1 MSTRALKARG
11 LWVAAA
17 LFLLTRVS
25 AADSLPPPAVAQ
37 PDAKPAAS
45 ISAPPGAPPGVLAG
59 VQAATAPVA
68 TPPSFSA
75 SFGER
80 GLRVA
85 APTLGVKLHA
95 GALLQMDL
103 RDDLRGD
110 PTHPSLLVRKAR
122 LGIDGSITSWVR
134 FQLIAELATSPP
146 SLLDGFVDVGPA
158 WLYVRGGR
166 FKAPLGIERLQSAPA
181 TVFME
186 RSLADGLTSDRDVGV
201 QLAGG
206 IDLITAQLAVSNA
219 VPDGKSGDT
228 TGTGLEL
235 TGRVF
240 ALPFAR
246 AKNHALGSLGIGF
259 AGSWSRQR
267 GKPTVGSEALPSYRT
282 SSQRGFFSYLE
293 SATDPTATA
302 RADGTHY
309 RLSPQLYFY
318 DGPIG
323 LLGYWVA
330 SSQRVTKGTTT
341 RQLFHQGWLVQAS
354 FSPTLDKVTYKGI
367 VPKHALGSGRGAAGA
382 FELAFRYSELRLD
395 EHAFP
400 DFADPTK
407 SAHLA
412 RDFGGALNWYPNAAL
427 RVAVNYDHTT
437 FRGGAAGSGT
447 AVGDRKPDDTLSAR
461 LQLAF

>member
-17 LFLLTRVS
+17 LLLLTRVS
-25 AADSLPPPAVAQ
+25 AADSLPPPVVAH
-37 PDAKPAAS
+37 PDAKPTT
-45 ISAPPGAPPGVLAG
+45 SAPPGAPPDVL
-59 VQAATAPVA
+59 AATAPA
-68 TPPSFSA
+68 TTPPFSA
-75 SFGER
+75 SFSEK
-80 GLRVA
+80 GLLVA
-85 APTLGVKLHA
+85 APALGVKLHA
-95 GALLQMDL
+95 GTLLQMDL

-110 PTHPSLLVRKAR
+110 PSHPSLLVRKAR

-146 SLLDGFVDVGPA
+146 SLLDGFVDVGPT

-166 FKAPLGIERLQSAPA
+166 FKAPLSIERLQNAAA

-186 RSLADGLTSDRDVGV
+186 RSLVDGLTSDRDVGA
-201 QLAGG
+201 LLSGG
-206 IDLITAQLAVSNA
+206 IDLISAQLAVSNA
-219 VPDGKSGDT
+219 VPDGKNGDV
-228 TGTGLEL
+228 TGIGLEL

-246 AKNHALGSLGIGF
+246 AKNHLLGSLGIGF
-259 AGSWSRQR
+259 AGSWSRQH
-267 GKPTVGSEALPSYRT
+267 GKPTVGNEALPSYRT
-282 SSQRGFFSYLE
+282 SSQQSFFSYLE
-293 SATDPTATA
+293 SAADPAATV

-318 DGPIG
+318 DGPVG
-323 LLGYWVA
+323 LLAYWAA
-330 SSQRVTKGTTT
+330 SSQKVTKGTTT

-354 FSPTLDKVTYKGI
+354 FSPTLDKVTYQGI
-367 VPKHALGSGRGAAGA
+367 VPKHALGSGRGAGA

-407 SAHLA
+407 SARLA

-427 RVAVNYDHTT
+427 RVTVNYDHTS